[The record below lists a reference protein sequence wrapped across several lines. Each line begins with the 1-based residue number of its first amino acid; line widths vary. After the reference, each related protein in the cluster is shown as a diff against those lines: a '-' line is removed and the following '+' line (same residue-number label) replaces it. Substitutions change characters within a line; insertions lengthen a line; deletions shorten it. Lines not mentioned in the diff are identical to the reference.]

1 MTLRVAV
8 VGYGLAGRVLHG
20 SLIRAEPRLAL
31 THVVTGSAERAAQA
45 RSDRPGVVVLPSV
58 DELWSVA
65 GELDLVVLASPNST
79 HVPLAEAAVRLGL
92 ATVVDKPL
100 APTAAEGARLVAL
113 AAERGVPLSVFANR
127 RWDSDTLTAA
137 DLVRRGTLGEVV
149 RVESRF
155 TRFRPQVDTRWK
167 EQPDGAGG
175 VLRDLGPHLVDAALR
190 LLGPA
195 TAVYGEL
202 RRVRPGALVD
212 DDAFVALTH
221 AGGAVSHLWASLAA
235 PVPGPRLVVQGTL
248 GGWSKDALDSQ
259 EDALRAGVPVPPE
272 PAGRLVT
279 AGGVREVPSLPGEWA
294 AYYRGI
300 ADALTGAGPL
310 PVTGD
315 DAVAVLRVLDAARD
329 SARTFQV
336 VALGQPVGP
345 GA

>member
-20 SLIRAEPRLAL
+20 SLVRAEPRLAL

-45 RSDRPGVVVLPSV
+45 RADVPGVVVLPDV
-58 DELWSVA
+58 EQLWAAA
-65 GELDLVVLASPNST
+65 GDVDLVVLASPNST

-100 APTAAEGARLVAL
+100 APTADEGARLVAL

-137 DLVRRGTLGEVV
+137 DLVRRGVLGDVV

-155 TRFRPQVDTRWK
+155 ARFRPAVDARWK

-195 TAVYGEL
+195 TSVYGEL
-202 RRVRPGALVD
+202 RQARSGARVD

-221 AGGAVSHLWASLAA
+221 AGGAVSHLWASLVA
-235 PVPGPRLVVQGTL
+235 PVIGPRLVVQGTR
-248 GGWSKDALDSQ
+248 GGWVKDALDGQ
-259 EDALRAGVPVPPE
+259 EDALKAGVPVPPE

-279 AGGVREVPSLPGEWA
+279 ADGVEDVPSLPGEWG

-300 ADALTGAGPL
+300 ADALTGTGPL

-315 DAVAVLRVLDAARD
+315 DAVAVLRVLDAARE
-329 SARTFQV
+329 SARAGQV
-336 VALGQPVGP
+336 VPLR
-345 GA
+345 